1 MSCLPSIN
9 TSGSTIGT
17 IFASCTKAAYLA
29 NACELDL
36 IANSEGHASEI
47 LYTALHFV
55 NLAPNLKYSA
65 NLSLKP
71 SSPSVTFSSG
81 EPASFFAPVATFIP
95 GTDPTLVIKSGIVFP
110 DDVFC
115 LIDYHV

>member
-1 MSCLPSIN
+1 M
-9 TSGSTIGT
+9 GT

-29 NACELDL
+29 NACALDL
-36 IANSEGHASEI
+36 IANSEGYFSEI

-65 NLSLKP
+65 TLSLKP

-81 EPASFFAPVATFIP
+81 EPAKFFAPVSTLIP
-95 GTDPTLVIKSGIVFP
+95 GTDPRLSIN
-110 DDVFC
+110 
-115 LIDYHV
+115 